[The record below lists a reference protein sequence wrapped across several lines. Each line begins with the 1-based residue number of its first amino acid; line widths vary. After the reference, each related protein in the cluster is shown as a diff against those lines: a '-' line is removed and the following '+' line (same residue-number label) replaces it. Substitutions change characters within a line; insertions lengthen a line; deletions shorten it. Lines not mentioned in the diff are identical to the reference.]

1 MDTKERIVWEALE
14 LFSKRG
20 YGAVS
25 VRDIAAAVGIRESSL
40 YNHFRGKRAIFD
52 GIVDICW
59 AKAEEYY
66 HAHGLPF
73 SREEDMSVFESEGPK
88 LEEAVL
94 GVFQFFFEDP
104 WNTRFRRLL
113 TVSQFEDKRAGE
125 LYRRLYCQY
134 PVEVQEA
141 VFAVLIEKGVF
152 RAGDPRALAEEFYGR
167 VFLLLCAGDSWES
180 VKPKLAAH
188 IRQFTAAYGKC
199 LKQ

>member
-1 MDTKERIVWEALE
+1 MDTKDKIVWEALE

-25 VRDIAAAVGIRESSL
+25 VRDIATAVGIRESSL

-52 GIVDICW
+52 EIVDICW
-59 AKAEEYY
+59 TKAKEYY
-66 HAHGLPF
+66 REHGLPF
-73 SREEDMSVFESEGPK
+73 SREEDMSVFENKGPK

-94 GVFQFFFEDP
+94 EVFRFFFEDP

-113 TVSQFEDKRAGE
+113 TVSQFEDERAGE

-141 VFAVLIEKGVF
+141 VFAGLMEKGVF
-152 RAGDPRALAEEFYGR
+152 RSGDPRVLAEEFYGGA
-167 VFLLLCAGDSWES
+167 FLLLCAGETWES
-180 VKPKLAAH
+180 AKPKLAAH
-188 IRQFTAAYGKC
+188 IRQFEAAHKERS
-199 LKQ
+199 KQ